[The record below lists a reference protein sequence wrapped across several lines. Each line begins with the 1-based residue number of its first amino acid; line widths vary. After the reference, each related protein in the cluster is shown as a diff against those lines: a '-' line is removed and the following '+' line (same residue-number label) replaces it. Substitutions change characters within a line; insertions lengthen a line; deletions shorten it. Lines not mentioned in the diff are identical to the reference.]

1 MTKRFFSNRDYLIV
15 VALWVVAELLLFGK
29 FGFYFQMEAEKYVSE
44 ANFILQNQHLSQG
57 RYLFYLSTILIIALS
72 ISMKIGLYGAVL
84 IIMIINLAGYL
95 YFFKALKRVFKSRL
109 PAFLVILFLL
119 SFWPY
124 QTWSL
129 FLYTECLFYSVVMF
143 LFSRLL
149 LFEKMDLKF
158 VGSTFFILTLV
169 IISRP
174 LGVLFV
180 LPVLSFLFFHLT
192 RGQKIFFYGV
202 VILAFF
208 LLGWVVQVVF
218 TTTPDWNMQRAF
230 LEENII
236 CDMPAVIS
244 NTQLEVSDHPNQLFR
259 LFFYITHNF
268 SHFSGLALTR
278 LKYFFLNTRPYYSSL
293 HNAYL
298 LISLFFIY
306 ACILIGIRSIK
317 RTFPASLLAFMFSV
331 IFFFALAIAFQCD
344 DYHNRFFL
352 TLMPLLTVLAVA
364 GAAPLL
370 KKAATFFSKQRTS

>member
-29 FGFYFQMEAEKYVSE
+29 FGFYFQMEAEKYISE
-44 ANFILQNQHLSQG
+44 ANFIMQNQHLSQG

-72 ISMKIGLYGAVL
+72 ISMKIGLHGAVF
-84 IIMIINLAGYL
+84 IIMIINLASYL
-95 YFFKALKRVFKSRL
+95 YFFKALKKVFNTRL

-124 QTWSL
+124 QAWSL
-129 FLYTECLFYSVVMF
+129 FLYTECIFYSVVML

-149 LFEKMDLKF
+149 LFEKMNLPF
-158 VGSTFFILTLV
+158 VVSTSLILALV

-174 LGVLFV
+174 LGILFVFPVLF
-180 LPVLSFLFFHLT
+180 FLFFHLT
-192 RGQKIFFYGV
+192 RRQKIFFFGV

-208 LLGWVVQVVF
+208 LLAWVVQVVF

-236 CDMPAVIS
+236 CDMPVAIS
-244 NTQLEVSDHPNQLFR
+244 NSQLEMSHHPNQLYR
-259 LFFYITHNF
+259 LSFYITHNF

-306 ACILIGIRSIK
+306 ACILIGVRSIK
-317 RTFPASLLAFMFSV
+317 RIFPVSLLAFIFSV

-364 GAAPLL
+364 GATPLL
-370 KKAATFFSKQRTS
+370 KKAATFFSKPRIS